1 MSRPKSSPSDFNE
14 FIKLVFA
21 KMSSKI
27 LQKSKGRGTDQRLLE
42 RVWQMEFYRS
52 SMQILSENN
61 CASVDA
67 GTSFGSRG
75 YIDFYV
81 NDDKNWAIEILRDG
95 DKLLEHQRRFQK
107 GGIYIPI
114 LKQVKKWALIDIHNS
129 GMELPKPEE
138 RKTHDIYVICA
149 ENFESVRLIYPDR
162 EESVRL
168 LGDEENLLGY
178 NISDFI
184 DE

>member
-1 MSRPKSSPSDFNE
+1 MNP
-14 FIKLVFA
+14 
-21 KMSSKI
+21 KI
-27 LQKSKGRGTDQRLLE
+27 LQKSKGRGTDGRLFE
-42 RVWQMEFYRS
+42 RVWQMEFYRA
-52 SMQILSENN
+52 SMQVLSKDT
-61 CASVDA
+61 CVSVDA
-67 GTSFGSRG
+67 GSCFGSNG

-81 NDDKNWAIEILRDG
+81 NNNNKWAIELLRDG
-95 DKLLEHQRRFQK
+95 NRLQEHQKRFEK